1 MINKN
6 NMQRLLSPKSI
17 VMIGGSNLE
26 QPIKNTRDIGFDG
39 ELWIVNSKYDH
50 ISGIP
55 CYSSLDELP
64 GVPDAAFVAV
74 NAKASVQAVADL
86 NAKGCGAVV
95 CYAAGFSEVGAV
107 GELLQQALVEAA
119 GDMVLVGPNCYGVL
133 NFTNGVALWPDR
145 LQGERSQSG
154 VAILSQSGNVALNL
168 TMQDRS
174 LPITHVISVG
184 NQAQLEVSDYI
195 EPLLDDTRVKAIGFY
210 IEGLKDVGKFS
221 RVAVRAMQQGV
232 PLVVLKAGS
241 SEMGAQLAMSHTS
254 SLSGADDMYQ
264 AMFDRLGVLRV
275 HSLSQ
280 LVETL
285 KIASLCE
292 RPSGDRIGV
301 LTCSGGD
308 SAMLADALDHVKL
321 PLPELD
327 EELAVALRSKLPGFA
342 SLSNPLDYN
351 TSVWGD
357 LAASTEVFSL
367 MMQADYD
374 ATVLV
379 LDFPRAGFGDDRE
392 WQVAT
397 DALIAAHARCPK
409 TTVVI
414 ANFVELMPA
423 DARQR
428 LVAAGIAPLQGTLDA
443 VAALR
448 KWVDYAARLR
458 SLTAGQLEQL
468 PLRAGTAVPV
478 RAAMLDEWDSKQLV
492 KGFNVSVPDG
502 RKATLDQLPDALKR
516 MQYPVVL
523 KAVSNQLAHKTEA
536 GAVALHLYTAEA
548 VQQAAQDMAERLAR
562 QGLRDLEYL
571 VEPMVCDTV
580 AELIIGLK
588 RDEQFGLALVLGTG
602 GILVNLLND
611 SATLLL
617 PTSREAVS
625 QALHGLQGAPLLQGY
640 RGREQADIAAV
651 IETVMSVADLAMH
664 YWDNIEELD
673 INPLM
678 VRPQG
683 KGAVAV
689 DALITLAG
697 VKEMLQTPAQ
707 AIA

>member
-1 MINKN
+1 MTNKN

-39 ELWIVNSKYDH
+39 QLWIVNSKYEQ

-55 CYSSLDELP
+55 CYPTLDDLP

-74 NAKASVQAVADL
+74 NAKASVDAVAAL
-86 NAKGCGAVV
+86 SAKGCGAAV
-95 CYAAGFSEVGAV
+95 CYAAGFSEVGAE
-107 GELLQQALVEAA
+107 GEQLQQALVAAA

-145 LQGERSQSG
+145 LLGEKSQSG

-195 EPLLDDTRVKAIGFY
+195 EPLLDDPRVKAIGFY
-210 IEGLKDVGKFS
+210 VEGLKDVGKFS
-221 RVAVRAMQQGV
+221 RAAVRAMQQGV

-254 SLSGADDMYQ
+254 SLSGSDDMYQ
-264 AMFDRLGVLRV
+264 AMFDRLGVMRV

-292 RPSGDRIGV
+292 RPAGDRIGV

-308 SAMLADALDHVKL
+308 SAMLADALDQVRL
-321 PLPELD
+321 PLPELGN
-327 EELAVALRSKLPGFA
+327 ELATALRGKLPGFA

-409 TTVVI
+409 TAVVI
-414 ANFVELMPA
+414 SNFVELMPA

-448 KWVDYAARLR
+448 QWVDYGMRVN
-458 SLTAGQLEQL
+458 SLTAEQLEQL
-468 PLRAGTAVPV
+468 PLRAGKALQGE
-478 RAAMLDEWDSKQLV
+478 AGMLDEWNSKQLV
-492 KGFNVSVPDG
+492 QSFGVNIPAG
-502 RKATLDQLPDALKR
+502 RKATLEQLPEALRR

-536 GAVALHLYTAEA
+536 GAVALNLYTAEA
-548 VQQAAQDMAERLAR
+548 VQQAAQGMAERLAG
-562 QGLRDLEYL
+562 QGLHDLEYL

-588 RDEQFGLALVLGTG
+588 RDEQFGLALILGTG

-640 RGREQADIAAV
+640 RGREHGDIEAV
-651 IETVMSVADLAMH
+651 IDTVMSVADLAMKH
-664 YWDNIEELD
+664 WDSIEELD

-689 DALITLAG
+689 DALITLAQANE
-697 VKEMLQTPAQ
+697 VLHNPVQ

>member
-1 MINKN
+1 MTNKN

-17 VMIGGSNLE
+17 VMIGGSNLA
-26 QPIKNTRDIGFDG
+26 QPVKNTRDIGFDG
-39 ELWIVNSKYDH
+39 DLWIVNNKYEE
-50 ISGIP
+50 IAGVR
-55 CYSSLDELP
+55 CYASLDDLP

-74 NAKASVQAVADL
+74 NARASVDAVDAL
-86 NAKGCGAVV
+86 RKKGCGAVV
-95 CYAAGFSEVGAV
+95 CYAAGFAEIGAE
-107 GELLQQALVEAA
+107 GERLQQALVEAA

-145 LQGERSQSG
+145 LLGEQTQSG

-195 EPLLDDTRVKAIGFY
+195 EPLLDDERVKAIGFY
-210 IEGLKDVGKFS
+210 IEGLKDVAKFS
-221 RVAVRAMQQGV
+221 RAAVRALQKGV
-232 PLVVLKAGS
+232 PLVVLKAGT

-254 SLSGADDMYQ
+254 SLTGSDDMYQ
-264 AMFDRLGVLRV
+264 AMFDRLGVMRV

-285 KIASLCE
+285 KVASLCE
-292 RPSGDRIGV
+292 RPSGDRVGV

-308 SAMLADALDHVKL
+308 SAMLADALDHVNL
-321 PLPELD
+321 PLPQLSD
-327 EELAVALRSKLPGFA
+327 ELAKELRTKLPDFA

-357 LAASTEVFSL
+357 LDASTEVFSL

-374 ATVLV
+374 VTVLA

-397 DALIAAHARCPK
+397 DALIAAHARKPK

-414 ANFVELMPA
+414 SNFVELMPE

-428 LVAAGIAPLQGTLDA
+428 LVKAGIAPLQGTLDA
-443 VAALR
+443 VSALR
-448 KWVDYAARLR
+448 KWVDYAARVR
-458 SLTAGQLEQL
+458 SLSDMQLQQL
-468 PLRAGTAVPV
+468 PLRAGTAMPGT
-478 RAAMLDEWDSKQLV
+478 AAMLDEWDSKQLV
-492 KGFNVSVPDG
+492 QGFGIQVPAG
-502 RKATLDQLPDALKR
+502 RKATLEQLPEALKR
-516 MQYPVVL
+516 MPYPVVL

-548 VQQAAQDMAERLAR
+548 VQQAAAAMAERLAG
-562 QGLRDLEYL
+562 QGLHDLEYL
-571 VEPMVCDTV
+571 VEPMVSDTV

-588 RDEQFGLALVLGTG
+588 RDEQFGLALILGTG

-625 QALHGLQGAPLLQGY
+625 RALHGLQGAPLLQGY
-640 RGREQADIAAV
+640 RGREHADVEAV
-651 IETVMSVADLAMH
+651 IDTVMSVADLAMAH
-664 YWDNIEELD
+664 WDNMEELD

-689 DALITLAG
+689 DALITLAQG
-697 VKEMLQTPAQ
+697 SAALHDPVR